1 MTSSFSQQ
9 LANINT
15 TFSLA
20 LDEFRKNYVLANV
33 NKNIPKFEQALR
45 SDKETIKEVASD
57 MFELS
62 NNIDKDIEQLSQQI
76 ETGDKQI
83 ERIRNINKEL
93 EQDLETL
100 MSGNNAS
107 KGQLVNI
114 KKIANTQLYYGI
126 GLLLAGSGFLLLMRG
141 RT

>member
-1 MTSSFSQQ
+1 MTSFSQQ

-62 NNIDKDIEQLSQQI
+62 NNIDMDIEKLSKQI

-83 ERIRNINKEL
+83 ARIKNINKQL
-93 EQDLETL
+93 EQELETL

-107 KGQLVNI
+107 EGQLVNI

-126 GLLLAGSGFLLLMRG
+126 GLLLAGSGLLLLMRG